1 MKQKPGHGVMRDS
14 FGDEEAQF
22 QGEQARLYVIDPS
35 GFDITQDV
43 AAG

>member
-1 MKQKPGHGVMRDS
+1 MRNS

-22 QGEQARLYVIDPS
+22 QQGQARLCVTDPS
-35 GFDITQDV
+35 GFDIIQDV